1 MFDNWLNK
9 LNKKITYLV
18 AVSGGPDSMFLLDN
32 LVRNEFK
39 MIVCHVNYHKR
50 WSSNVDEQIVQEY
63 CSSKKITLEVKN
75 IKEEEYQKKKNF
87 QDQARVLRYDFFN
100 EMAQK
105 YQVYNL
111 VVAHHIYDLLETYI
125 IQKQR
130 KAIVSYYGLRSKT
143 TYKSLSIYRPMLELK
158 KEDILDY
165 LVLYKIK
172 YGFDETN
179 ELIIYERNRI
189 RQQQINKL
197 TDFDINLMLSEIKEL
212 NSEQELLKDELEVIY
227 NTIINDDVLA
237 INEFEK
243 YESKL
248 QQMIIY
254 EFLSQYDEQLVLK
267 LKKAKIKE
275 IVRVLTKSKKPNIS
289 INLGEDKWVIKEYN
303 YAYISEKN
311 EPQQFSYKI
320 LKLGNYNFKEIIVTK
335 ILPTEGEFQPL
346 YINKTDF
353 PLIIRTNNGSEKIVT
368 IYGTKKIN
376 RLFIDHKIPY
386 RERIIWP
393 VIINCHQE
401 VIAIPKLAVNKNN
414 ISEKP
419 NLYVLKYYGIIY

>member
-1 MFDNWLNK
+1 MNINWLNK
-9 LNKKITYLV
+9 LNKKITYLL

-39 MIVCHVNYHKR
+39 IIVCHVNYHKR
-50 WSSNVDEQIVQEY
+50 WSSNVDEQIVREY
-63 CSSKKITLEVKN
+63 CTNNKITLEVKN
-75 IKEEEYQKKKNF
+75 IKEEEYNKKQNF
-87 QDQARVLRYDFFN
+87 QSQARVLRYDFFN
-100 EMAQK
+100 EIAQK

-130 KAIVSYYGLRSKT
+130 KAIVSYYGLKFKT
-143 TYKSLSIYRPMLELK
+143 TYKSLSVYRPMLELK
-158 KEDILDY
+158 KEDIIDY
-165 LVLYKIK
+165 LTLYHIK

-237 INEFEK
+237 INEFKK
-243 YESKL
+243 YEFKL

-254 EFLSQYDEQLVLK
+254 EFLSQYDEELVLS

-275 IVRVLTKSKKPNIS
+275 IVRVLTKSSKPNITICIS
-289 INLGEDKWVIKEYN
+289 ENTWVIKEYN
-303 YAYISEKN
+303 FAYISEKN
-311 EPQQFSYKI
+311 EPKQFSYKI
-320 LKLGNYNFKEIIVTK
+320 SKINNYNFKEITISKTQ
-335 ILPTEGEFQPL
+335 PTGGEFQAL
-346 YINKTDF
+346 YINKSDF
-353 PLIIRTNNGSEKIVT
+353 PLTIRTNNGEEEIET
-368 IYGTKKIN
+368 PFGTKKIN
-376 RLFIDHKIPY
+376 RLFIDNKIPY
-386 RERIIWP
+386 RERLIWP
-393 VIINCHQE
+393 VIINSSGK
-401 VIAIPKLAVNKNN
+401 VVAIPKLSVNKNN

-419 NLYVLKYYGIIY
+419 NLYVLKYYGII